1 MMYRKIIA
9 VILFAQIL
17 SSCAQ
22 NKEQKEAALPATTT
36 DTMVVVAEPLFKD
49 VVFDSKKDLVCGMP
63 VTAGVSDTA
72 HYEGKVYGFCAKEC
86 KDEFLKDPKQ
96 YLTVK

>member
-1 MMYRKIIA
+1 MFKKMIA
-9 VILFAQIL
+9 AILIAQTLI
-17 SSCAQ
+17 SCAD
-22 NKEQKEAALPATTT
+22 NKQKTEDAVTVVKK
-36 DTMVVVAEPLFKD
+36 DTMQVIPEASFKD

-86 KDEFLKDPKQ
+86 KEEFVKSPKQ
-96 YLTVK
+96 YLTIK

>member
-1 MMYRKIIA
+1 MYKKMIA
-9 VILFAQIL
+9 AMLFAQTLIA
-17 SSCAQ
+17 CAD
-22 NKEQKEAALPATTT
+22 NKQKTEEAVSVEKK
-36 DTMVVVAEPLFKD
+36 DTMQVTTEVSYKD

-86 KDEFLKDPKQ
+86 KDEFVKSPKQ